1 MGKDT
6 LNEAVLAALDS
17 DGKLSCA
24 AAFRIAKE
32 LDVAPLQVGQAA
44 NDLEVRLNR
53 CQLGLFGYG
62 PKAEGRHKIV
72 EPADDVEAELAQAIQ
87 DSQSDGKLDCQAVW
101 DIAASMRIPKM
112 NVAAAA
118 ETLGVKISRCQLGAF

>member
-72 EPADDVEAELAQAIQ
+72 EPADEVEAELTQVIQ
-87 DSQSDGKLDCQAVW
+87 DSLSDGKLDCQAVW
-101 DIAASMRIPKM
+101 EIAASMRIPKM